1 MAEVREAIAAKRGQ
15 KETRPALLA
24 LGVNEVEVSYK
35 EKTAVVTFDGNQTN
49 VAALTAATTDADFP
63 SRPAGSPVQ

>member
-1 MAEVREAIAAKRGQ
+1 MAEVREAITAKRGQ
-15 KETRPALLA
+15 METRPALLA

-35 EKTAVVTFDGNQTN
+35 EKTAIVTFDDNQTD
-49 VAALTAATTDADFP
+49 VAALTAATTDAGFP